1 MRNRLFLRKNMT
13 FEASKEINWLSCPC
27 FWWRFVVWSPLQRGR
42 LVILLF
48 CGKTDN
54 KSLSPSLLWDA
65 SLNKSPVCKKCALK
79 FVGKLHILLAVN
91 RKNQREARG
100 REIKK
105 KIKEA
110 AILAVAFQ
118 ERRAAVITPWC
129 LTIVHNRLNWVKPR
143 FISMERS
150 HNFSWKF
157 LYWMFRGWSFLRKYQ
172 TSLPTAEL

>member
-1 MRNRLFLRKNMT
+1 MRNRVLLCKNMT
-13 FEASKEINWLSCPC
+13 FEASKEINLKKHGQLSSRPC

-79 FVGKLHILLAVN
+79 FVAKLHILLAVN

-100 REIKK
+100 REKK
-105 KIKEA
+105 SSY
-110 AILAVAFQ
+110 FG
-118 ERRAAVITPWC
+118 C
-129 LTIVHNRLNWVKPR
+129 
-143 FISMERS
+143 
-150 HNFSWKF
+150 
-157 LYWMFRGWSFLRKYQ
+157 
-172 TSLPTAEL
+172 SLPRKTSSSNYTLMSHYCAQQTQLGQTEIYLHGEVAQFQLKIFILNVSRLIFS